1 MAEASGIG
9 LVTLT
14 KEAHGPTGTLTLLNR
29 QSQKLK
35 AME

>member
-1 MAEASGIG
+1 MAEASGVD

-29 QSQKLK
+29 QAQKLK
-35 AME
+35 AMQ